1 MDEKIRKRIVQARVK
16 LILDH
21 PFFGQLASR
30 FILIENSNM
39 PMPTMATDGRNLMY
53 DPGFVDSLSQAELIG
68 LVAHVTMHVALGHP
82 WRLGLREPRRANAA
96 MDYAVNP
103 IVVDAGLTLPQGAL
117 LDNRFRNMSFEQI
130 YDLLQSP
137 PQSNSPGQGSAS
149 GAGPIG
155 NVPPE
160 MTGQVQ
166 SPDALVEHIE
176 TLASDWQVA
185 TLLAAQTAKMMGK
198 LPAGLEQLIDAIKH
212 PKVDWKPILRR
223 FMQECAKSDYNWR
236 MPNRRFLASGMYLPS
251 LRSESMPPIVW
262 AMDSSGSCWDAETQT
277 RFASELTSVVE
288 ECKPE
293 KVYAPYCDTKV
304 YKPVR
309 VFEPGEPLEF
319 RIKGGGG
326 TDFRDIFRW
335 IEQENI
341 EPACLIVTTDT
352 YGNFPDHAPS
362 YPVLWASTIK
372 NPTVPFG
379 EVIDISE

>member
-21 PFFGQLASR
+21 PFFGVLASR
-30 FILIENSNM
+30 FILVEDSNM
-39 PMPTMATDGRNLMY
+39 WMPTMATDGRSLRY
-53 DPGFVDSLSQAELIG
+53 DPRFIDSLSQAELIG
-68 LVAHVTMHVALGHP
+68 LVAHETLHCSLGHP
-82 WRLGLREPRRANAA
+82 WRLGQRELRRANMA
-96 MDYAVNP
+96 MDFAVNP
-103 IVVDAGLTLPQGAL
+103 IIVDAGLTLPTGGCF
-117 LDNRFRNMSFEQI
+117 DNQYRNMSFEQI
-130 YDLLQSP
+130 YDLLKPP
-137 PQSNSPGQGSAS
+137 PQSNSPGQGSGS
-149 GAGPIG
+149 GVGCIE

-166 SPDALVEHIE
+166 APDPKVEHVE
-176 TLASDWQVA
+176 SLESDWKVA
-185 TLLAAQTAKMMGK
+185 TLQAAQAAKMMGK

-212 PKVDWKPILRR
+212 PRVDWKPILHR
-223 FMQECAKSDYNWR
+223 FIQECAKSDYNWR
-236 MPNRRFLASGMYLPS
+236 MPNRRYIAGGMYLPS

-262 AMDSSGSCWDAETQT
+262 AMDSSGSCWDKETQT
-277 RFASELTSVVE
+277 RFASELASVVE

-304 YKPVR
+304 HKPVR

-326 TDFRDIFRW
+326 TRFEPVFSW
-335 IEQENI
+335 IEEENI
-341 EPACLIVTTDT
+341 EPACLLFSTDT
-352 YGNFPDHAPS
+352 YGSFPAHAPS
-362 YPVLWASTIK
+362 YPVLWVSTVK